1 MTGSNLVPALMASP
15 LIAVIAFTF
24 TASLYLYSQ
33 YGSCVTK
40 ALRTGKPKDC
50 YYLGLLGIAIF
61 AYFFGTILMNGPPN
75 GRKNEE

>member
-1 MTGSNLVPALMASP
+1 MTCSNLVPALMASP
-15 LIAVIAFTF
+15 LIAIVAFSF

-40 ALRTGKPKDC
+40 ALKTGKPKDC

-61 AYFFGTILMNGPPN
+61 AYFFGTILVNGSPN
-75 GRKNEE
+75 GKRKEE

>member
-1 MTGSNLVPALMASP
+1 MTSSNLVPALMASP
-15 LIAVIAFTF
+15 LIAVVAFSF

-61 AYFFGTILMNGPPN
+61 VYFFGIILMNGPLN
-75 GRKNEE
+75 GKRKDE